1 MRDGMM
7 DCEDVVALIDEIRRL
22 GSELDDVE
30 TKAAQGGLPARIY
43 RSLSALSNR
52 RGGGVI
58 LLGVD
63 EEQRFAVVGVAD
75 VARLQ
80 QELAS
85 VASEMRPPLRLDFN
99 VCEVEGRRV
108 VAVQGDEDTVSRGRQ
123 TGKGG
128 YRSVDSLL
136 AYRRFVG

>member
-63 EEQRFAVVGVAD
+63 EET
-75 VARLQ
+75 
-80 QELAS
+80 LACS
-85 VASEMRPPLRLDFN
+85 TSSPVILSA
-99 VCEVEGRRV
+99 
-108 VAVQGDEDTVSRGRQ
+108 
-123 TGKGG
+123 TGSDWRWPICGSTC
-128 YRSVDSLL
+128 R
-136 AYRRFVG
+136 